1 MVPKIRS
8 GKAIRK
14 LKRAA
19 PYILSGLSA
28 VGVFASAFLSAK
40 ATVKAVEVVKEKELQ
55 DKGEILKASWKYYIP
70 TALTTIVTAAC
81 IITCAAFNK
90 QQVASL
96 TSAYALLAQN
106 YKRYRAKVKEIYGA
120 EAEQKIRNELLVEVP
135 KKDVESV
142 CFHSGYFGNCTTDF
156 GTEDEETKHLFMD
169 GYTKRCF
176 TTSISKVLQAEIAV
190 NCKLTSGEFV
200 SLNDFYEYL
209 GLEPY
214 EGGDVIGWYICDG
227 YQWLDFYNHKE
238 RIEEPSDGSEPLEAL
253 IIDYDWYPETEETL
267 AAL

>member
-1 MVPKIRS
+1 MKVNTGQIV
-8 GKAIRK
+8 RK

-40 ATVKAVEVVKEKELQ
+40 ATIKAVEVVKEKELQ
-55 DKGEILKASWKYYIP
+55 DKEEILKASWKYYIP
-70 TALTTIVTAAC
+70 TALTTIATAAC

-106 YKRYRAKVKEIYGA
+106 FKRYRAKVKELYGT
-120 EAEQKIRNELLVEVP
+120 EAEQKIRNELLIEVP
-135 KKDVESV
+135 KKDWGPIH
-142 CFHSGYFGNCTTDF
+142 CGLIDTTSMDF
-156 GTEDEETKHLFMD
+156 GTEDEEVKHLFMD
-169 GYTKRCF
+169 GYTKRTF
-176 TTSISKVLQAEIAV
+176 TTSISKVLQAENEV
-190 NCKLTSGEFV
+190 NRQMITYGFV
-200 SLNDFYEYL
+200 SLNDFYDFL

-214 EGGDVIGWYICDG
+214 DGGDTIGWSVCEG

-238 RIEEPSDGSEPLEAL
+238 IIEEPSDGSEPLEAL
-253 IIDYDWYPETEETL
+253 IIDYDWYPETKE
-267 AAL
+267 ALMEL